1 MSLQNRMGPFTSST
15 LVTRRILKTLST
27 TFSKIKYMSILSFV
41 QGSLAAI
48 ELLTVIIRTL

>member
-27 TFSKIKYMSILSFV
+27 AFSRIKYISILSFV
-41 QGSLAAI
+41 QGSLASV
-48 ELLTVIIRTL
+48 ELLTVIVRTL